1 MKQEEQVND
10 MSIYEIA
17 ACTTLEAAP
26 EEIWYILDD
35 VRGWKTWMPETKN
48 LRIEPLTPGEP
59 RQGYRF
65 RLSGSVVHAT
75 MEVAVYEPLER
86 TIQFR
91 LNLPPVEG
99 QTRCVVTPLDN
110 GQRCHLERVDRLYL
124 PGPLVKFLD
133 STQRQRFENLAAV
146 FLRAL
151 KETVLTRKAGLI
163 EREVHAAD
171 HADCATHVA
180 HVDHAEVSA
189 AH

>member
-1 MKQEEQVND
+1 

-17 ACTTLEAAP
+17 ACTTLGATPA
-26 EEIWYILDD
+26 EIWEVLDD
-35 VRGWKTWMPETKN
+35 VPGWKTWMPETQN
-48 LRIEPLTPGEP
+48 LRIDLLTPGDP

-65 RLSGSVVHAT
+65 RLSGRVVHAT
-75 MEVAVYEPLER
+75 MEVSVYEPLER

-99 QTRCVVTPLDN
+99 LTRCVVTPLN
-110 GQRCHLERVDRLYL
+110 GEQRCHLERIDRLYL

-151 KETVLTRKAGLI
+151 KETVITRKTTLL
-163 EREVHAAD
+163 ERAVHA
-171 HADCATHVA
+171 
-180 HVDHAEVSA
+180 EISA
-189 AH
+189 AG